1 MSKVGADAFM
11 QKPFGP
17 TKLLEMIEEYAVH
30 IPLNILL
37 IDDSLAFRLSIKSI
51 LQGQC
56 GHTVAVAESGRDGLD
71 AMKAEPFD
79 MVLSDVQMPLLDG
92 FKMTQELRA
101 WEDANRPEW
110 RQPLVLM
117 SGNNTQEERTMVRM
131 MCGVI
136 RGGGAVVCVPH
147 IHKSYSLSVNSHLY
161 VYVRLC
167 LPGNDSRSRRIR
179 AETDEL
185 GRVDGDDRATRST
198 SAKGVTRYGSDVAEV
213 RRRLDALRWSL
224 QSSYAQLLNA
234 TIHSF
239 VNVIIMSA
247 YCPNVNYK

>member
-101 WEDANRPEW
+101 WEDANRPDW

-117 SGNNTQEERTMVRM
+117 SGNNTQEERTMV
-131 MCGVI
+131 
-136 RGGGAVVCVPH
+136 
-147 IHKSYSLSVNSHLY
+147 
-161 VYVRLC
+161 
-167 LPGNDSRSRRIR
+167 
-179 AETDEL
+179 
-185 GRVDGDDRATRST
+185 
-198 SAKGVTRYGSDVAEV
+198 
-213 RRRLDALRWSL
+213 
-224 QSSYAQLLNA
+224 
-234 TIHSF
+234 
-239 VNVIIMSA
+239 
-247 YCPNVNYK
+247 